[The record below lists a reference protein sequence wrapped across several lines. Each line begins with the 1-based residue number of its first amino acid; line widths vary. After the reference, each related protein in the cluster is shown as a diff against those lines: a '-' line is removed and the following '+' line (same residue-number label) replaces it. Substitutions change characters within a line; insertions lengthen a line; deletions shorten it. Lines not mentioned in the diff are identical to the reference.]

1 MTSKFT
7 KEPQASL
14 SVSKNSGET
23 EEVFIL
29 SRFFTKHQKLKG
41 GHEIGKKTM
50 DLNNDLI
57 RIIKMPPLASFKLI
71 IILKQKR
78 YLKGG
83 RTEIF
88 FRVKANNRRMLR
100 PTKAHGNDES
110 EKLRAHLKKS
120 MRYK

>member
-1 MTSKFT
+1 MKLA
-7 KEPQASL
+7 KKLCILRMILLGSL
-14 SVSKNSGET
+14 
-23 EEVFIL
+23 
-29 SRFFTKHQKLKG
+29 
-41 GHEIGKKTM
+41 
-50 DLNNDLI
+50 
-57 RIIKMPPLASFKLI
+57 PPLASFKLI